1 MSLVPLEDV
10 ALGTRY
16 QQDVQL
22 EVSRLVPFPAWKRA
36 MDVLGALILL
46 LITAPAFA
54 VIAMAI
60 RLDSR
65 GSALYV
71 HDRVGR
77 GGRIFR
83 CLKFRSMY
91 EGADRERVLLAA
103 QNEGTGA
110 IFKIRHD
117 PRVTGVGRVLRRT
130 SLDELPQLW
139 NILRGDMSLVG
150 PRPPLPDEVAKYTPH
165 QLQRLAGTP
174 GLTGLWQVT
183 ARARHNFDEMTE
195 LDLLYLEHISLAS
208 DISILLRT
216 VRTVVK
222 AEGSY

>member
-16 QQDVQL
+16 QRVVQI
-22 EVSRLVPFPAWKRA
+22 EVGRLAPFPAWKRA
-36 MDVLGALILL
+36 MDVFGALVLL

-54 VIAMAI
+54 VIMVAI
-60 RLDSR
+60 RLESR
-65 GSALYV
+65 GGAFYI
-71 HDRVGR
+71 HERVGR

-91 EGADRERVLLAA
+91 AGADQERALLAA
-103 QNEGTGA
+103 QNEGTGP
-110 IFKIRHD
+110 IFKMRHD

-139 NILRGDMSLVG
+139 NILRGDMSMVG
-150 PRPPLPDEVAKYTPH
+150 PRPPLPDEVAEYTPR

-183 ARARHNFDEMTE
+183 ARARHDFDEMTE